1 MKKEEIDELVPAWL
15 QKQWIEEVMKGGGD
29 KMDDY
34 TYLKMVASDAQK
46 AFQFGGSPVAAILA
60 KKDGQMLSR
69 SYSRRDV
76 VKGQEKQERIYH
88 AEFNLITG
96 SPREAEGATLY
107 TTLEPCLMCMGLAMV
122 ARVGRVVW
130 LVSDHWGGFSQLY
143 NLEAE
148 YIQSHLPE
156 LVQGAYPELQTQI
169 VKLWVKYLTK
179 TNYAEFIP
187 KVLGEQCK
195 LLS

>member
-1 MKKEEIDELVPAWL
+1 
-15 QKQWIEEVMKGGGD
+15 
-29 KMDDY
+29 MDDY
-34 TYLKMVASDAQK
+34 AYLKMVASDAQK
-46 AFQFGGSPVAAILA
+46 AFQFGGSPVAAILV
-60 KKDGQMLSR
+60 KDGQMLSR

-76 VKGQEKQERIYH
+76 VKGQDKQDRIHH

-96 SPREAEGATLY
+96 SSHEAEGATLY
-107 TTLEPCLMCMGLAMV
+107 TALEPCLMCMSLAMV

-130 LVSDHWGGFSQLY
+130 LVSDRWGGFSQLY
-143 NLEAE
+143 NLENE

-156 LVQGAYPELQTQI
+156 LVQGPYPELQAQI
-169 VKLWVKYLTK
+169 VELWVKYLTK
-179 TNYAEFIP
+179 TNYSEFIP